1 MIRGDSK
8 EYDLIEKAIQHYSPS
23 SDYILSLE
31 IGVREGLSSKII
43 MDTFNKIHPNK
54 QYYHIGIDP
63 YGNLKYK
70 HYDNTEAY
78 TADYTNDMYE
88 TAKKDFVNY
97 RNFFLLKMTDKD
109 YMEKFYNGYPVYEQ
123 DRLLCDKYDFVHLDG
138 PHTTLDVV
146 NETIFFAPRIKH
158 KGIIV
163 YDDYKTFDFSLIEM
177 TLKAHSFKEIL
188 VGRNKI
194 IYEKQKKEDNN

>member
-8 EYDLIEKAIQHYSPS
+8 EYELIEKAIRHYSPDS
-23 SDYILSLE
+23 NYILSLE

-43 MDTFNKIHPNK
+43 MDTFNNLNPNK

-70 HYDNTEAY
+70 HYDNVDAY

-88 TAKKDFVNY
+88 IAKKDFVNY

-109 YMEKFYNGYPVYEQ
+109 YMEKFYNGFPIYEQ
-123 DRLLCDKYDFVHLDG
+123 HKLLCDKYDFVHIDG

-146 NETIFFAPRIKH
+146 NETIFFAPRMKN

-177 TLKAHSFKEIL
+177 TLKAHNFKELL
-188 VGRNKI
+188 VGKNKI
-194 IYEKQKKEDNN
+194 VYEKEKI